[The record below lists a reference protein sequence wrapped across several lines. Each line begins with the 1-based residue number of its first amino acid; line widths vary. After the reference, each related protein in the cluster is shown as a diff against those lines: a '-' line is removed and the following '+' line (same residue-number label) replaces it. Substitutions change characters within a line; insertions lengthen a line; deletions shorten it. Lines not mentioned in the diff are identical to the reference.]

1 MARDRR
7 HNGGPADGPGNASG
21 RERGRRPRGPRQAT
35 PKYLRNSA
43 LYYLERYASSSAHLR
58 RLLLAKVTRSARV
71 HDSDPEAG
79 RAAVEALIAELLGA
93 GLLDDTRYALERARI
108 LHRRGASARAIRA
121 GLLAK
126 GIEAGDIERALAG
139 LREEAAEPELA
150 AALAYARRRR
160 LGPYRGPEARAGQ
173 RGTDPQVKD
182 DPQVKNRREKD
193 LAALGRQGFGYDLA
207 RRVIETDDLAEL
219 EDEAGV
225 R

>member
-1 MARDRR
+1 M
-7 HNGGPADGPGNASG
+7 GPGGKSTGLEKGGRGRG
-21 RERGRRPRGPRQAT
+21 RECGRRPRGPRQAT

-43 LYYLERYASSSAHLR
+43 LHYLDRYASSSAHLR
-58 RLLLAKVTRSARV
+58 RLLLAKVTRSARA
-71 HDSDPEAG
+71 HDTDPEAG
-79 RAAVEALIAELLGA
+79 MAAVEALIAELLGA

-173 RGTDPQVKD
+173 RGTDPQVK
-182 DPQVKNRREKD
+182 NLREKD
-193 LAALGRQGFGYDLA
+193 LAALGRRGFGYDLA

>member
-1 MARDRR
+1 MQGAMPRDR
-7 HNGGPADGPGNASG
+7 D
-21 RERGRRPRGPRQAT
+21 RPPNQRRGPRKAT

-58 RLLLAKVTRSARV
+58 RLLLAKVARSARAY
-71 HDSDPEAG
+71 DTDPEMEAEKG
-79 RAAVEALIAELLGA
+79 TNAVEALIAELLGA
-93 GLLDDTRYALERARI
+93 GLLDDARYAGERARI

-121 GLLAK
+121 GLRAK
-126 GIEAGDIERALAG
+126 GIEAGDIEHALAG

-150 AALAYARRRR
+150 AALAYARKRR
-160 LGPYRGPEARAGQ
+160 LGPYRDASAR
-173 RGTDPQVKD
+173 D
-182 DPQVKNRREKD
+182 DRREKD
-193 LAALGRQGFGYDLA
+193 LAALGRKGFGYDLA

>member
-1 MARDRR
+1 MQGAMARDRDR
-7 HNGGPADGPGNASG
+7 TPDKRRGAPSGEPA
-21 RERGRRPRGPRQAT
+21 RRRRGPREAT

-43 LYYLERYASSSAHLR
+43 LSYLERYASSSGHLR
-58 RLLLAKVTRSARV
+58 RLLLAKVARSA
-71 HDSDPEAG
+71 HAHGIDAEKGA
-79 RAAVEALIAELLGA
+79 AAVEALIAELLGV
-93 GLLDDTRYALERARI
+93 GLLDDARYAGERARI

-126 GIEAGDIERALAG
+126 EIEVDDIERALAG

-160 LGPYRGPEARAGQ
+160 LGPYRSPEAREGL
-173 RGTDPQVKD
+173 
-182 DPQVKNRREKD
+182 REKD
-193 LAALGRQGFGYDLA
+193 LAALGRKGFGYDLA

>member
-1 MARDRR
+1 MQGAMARDRDSVANKR
-7 HNGGPADGPGNASG
+7 
-21 RERGRRPRGPRQAT
+21 REPRQAT

-58 RLLLAKVTRSARV
+58 RVLLAKVARSARA
-71 HDSDPEAG
+71 HDSDLEEGA
-79 RAAVEALIAELLGA
+79 AAVEALIAELLGA
-93 GLLDDTRYALERARI
+93 GLLDDTRYAGERARI

-126 GIEAGDIERALAG
+126 GIEADDIERALAS

-150 AALAYARRRR
+150 AALAYARKRR
-160 LGPYRGPEARAGQ
+160 LGPYRDPATRAE
-173 RGTDPQVKD
+173 
-182 DPQVKNRREKD
+182 RREKD
-193 LAALGRQGFGYDLA
+193 LAALGRKGFGYDMA